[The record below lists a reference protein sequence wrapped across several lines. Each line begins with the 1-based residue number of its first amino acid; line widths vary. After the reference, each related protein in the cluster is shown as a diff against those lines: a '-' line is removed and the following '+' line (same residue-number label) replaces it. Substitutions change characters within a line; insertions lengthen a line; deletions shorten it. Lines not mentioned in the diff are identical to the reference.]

1 MAMKMKSITQRWVF
15 NSLGMILFI
24 IITLELILA
33 FGVKNL
39 YYESVRHA
47 VSTRA
52 SSISTLLNTY
62 AQNSAVSYSEEARL
76 AVANFEDRDKMEL
89 MVLSTDGQVVTTSSG
104 FLPES
109 QEMTPDYQEAVLTGQ
124 GEYTGMVN
132 GEKIMSITYTLPMV
146 DRSFAA
152 LRFVVSLD
160 QVDRQVITLIALS
173 TVVGMAIIFFVI
185 MSSSYFIKSIV
196 RPLTEVGATAR
207 KIAQGDFN
215 VRLAKKNDD
224 EIGELCD
231 VINYMAEELANSEK
245 VKNDFISSVS
255 HELRTPLTAIKGWAE
270 TLSMPGC
277 DEEMIQK
284 GMSVI
289 SGETQ
294 RLSQMVEELLDF
306 SRMQSGRMKLMKGR
320 MDLIAEISDVVL
332 MQTERARREGKT
344 LLYTEP
350 EQVITLTGDK
360 NRLRQVFVNI
370 IDNALKYS
378 DAGDTVTVTV
388 EMENRHQ
395 VLVKVADT
403 GCGIEAKDLDKVKT
417 KFYKANTTRRGSGI
431 GLAVADE
438 IVRAHDGTLE
448 LQSVWGEGTTVL
460 IRLPVERADGTQH
473 PGME

>member
-1 MAMKMKSITQRWVF
+1 M
-15 NSLGMILFI
+15 
-24 IITLELILA
+24 
-33 FGVKNL
+33 
-39 YYESVRHA
+39 
-47 VSTRA
+47 
-52 SSISTLLNTY
+52 
-62 AQNSAVSYSEEARL
+62 
-76 AVANFEDRDKMEL
+76 ANFEDRDKMEL

-109 QEMTPDYQEAVLTGQ
+109 QEMTPDYREAVLTGQ

-448 LQSVWGEGTTVL
+448 LQSVWGRGL
-460 IRLPVERADGTQH
+460 RC
-473 PGME
+473 